1 MTRVVR
7 TRVELVDALSTVPTV
22 RLVPTMGALHA
33 GHAALIDAA
42 GPGSVV
48 SVFVNPLQ
56 FGAGEDLGRYPR
68 TLEADLALC
77 RAHGAAVVWVPSVA
91 DVYAGGE
98 PAVTVRAGAIGARY
112 EGAARPGHFDGV
124 LTVVAKL
131 FGVTGADVAY
141 FGQKDAQQLA
151 LVRRMVTDLDLR
163 TRVVEVPTV
172 REPDGLALS
181 SRNAYLTPDERHA
194 ALALSRAVRAGSLAE
209 ARAVLAAAPGIDV
222 EYCDLVDPATFE
234 PVGEPPGRLV
244 VAARVG
250 TTRLLD
256 NTDLVTADLVEA
268 GGGRSVPA
276 VPTPV

>member
-1 MTRVVR
+1 MTVVVH
-7 TRVELVDALSTVPTV
+7 TRAELAQALRDLADV

-42 GPGSVV
+42 GPGAVV

-56 FGAGEDLGRYPR
+56 FGAGEDYGRYPR
-68 TLEADLALC
+68 TLETDVALC
-77 RAHGAAVVWVPSVA
+77 EAHDVAVVWAPSVR
-91 DVYAGGE
+91 DMYVGGQ
-98 PAVTVRAGAIGARY
+98 PAVTVRAGELGARL

-131 FGVTGADVAY
+131 FGATRADVAY

-151 LVRRMVTDLDLR
+151 LVRRMVTDLDLP

-181 SRNAYLTPDERHA
+181 SRNRYLSAAERTA
-194 ALALSRAVRAGSLAE
+194 ALALSRAVRAGSLDA
-209 ARAVLAAAPGIDV
+209 ARAALADAAGLDV
-222 EYCDLVDPATFE
+222 DYCELVDSDTFA
-234 PVGEPPGRLV
+234 PRSAPPGRLV

-256 NTDLVTADLVEA
+256 NELVTADVRVPELV
-268 GGGRSVPA
+268 
-276 VPTPV
+276 